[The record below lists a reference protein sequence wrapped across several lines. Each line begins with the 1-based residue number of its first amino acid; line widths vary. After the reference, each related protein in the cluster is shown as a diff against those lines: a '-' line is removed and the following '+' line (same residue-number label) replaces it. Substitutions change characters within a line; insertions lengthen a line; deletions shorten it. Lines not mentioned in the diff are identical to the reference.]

1 MRLLL
6 ALEVRIEGAQD
17 WHLLAL
23 LLGRDGLALRFEEVE
38 RLTGLA

>member
-6 ALEVRIEGAQD
+6 AIKVCLEGAQD
-17 WHLLAL
+17 WYLLAL
-23 LLGRDGLALRFEEVE
+23 LFGSNGLALRFEEVE